1 MSRQGGGA
9 GGSSGGVGTRG
20 PGETKIETDRRRIRE
35 RMSKLRREIKDMKKI
50 RDTQRGKRRSA
61 DLPAVAIVG
70 YTNAGKSSL
79 LNALTGAGV
88 LVENA
93 LFATLEPTTR
103 RGELDDGRPFVL
115 TDTVGFVRHLPT
127 QLVEA
132 FRSTLEEVVDA
143 DLLVHV
149 VDGSD
154 ATPLAQIGAVREVVR
169 DVYADHDGRPAPEL
183 LVVNKIDAADDI
195 ALAQLRR
202 ALPDAVFVSAHTG
215 EGLDQLRARLVELV
229 EPTDAFVDVTL
240 PYDRGD
246 LVARVHTEG
255 RIDSTEHTDTGTKI
269 TARVPVPL
277 AASLREFSNW

>member
-1 MSRQGGGA
+1 
-9 GGSSGGVGTRG
+9 
-20 PGETKIETDRRRIRE
+20 
-35 RMSKLRREIKDMKKI
+35 
-50 RDTQRGKRRSA
+50 
-61 DLPAVAIVG
+61 
-70 YTNAGKSSL
+70 
-79 LNALTGAGV
+79 
-88 LVENA
+88 
-93 LFATLEPTTR
+93 
-103 RGELDDGRPFVL
+103 VL

-195 ALAQLRR
+195 ALAHLRR

-255 RIDSTEHTDTGTKI
+255 RIDTTEHTDTGTKI